1 LSSATPSCA
10 HLPLITLVLG
20 GARSGKS
27 RYAERLVEQAA
38 ASGTYCA
45 TAEPG
50 DNEMA
55 ARIAAHRARRREAGR
70 GSFWRT
76 VEAPLALAAAIAAE
90 ATPSRPLLIDCLTL
104 WLSNLLLAGKCIEAE
119 TGTLVAALREAAG
132 PVVLVANEVGLGLV
146 PETPLGRRF
155 RDEAGRLNQEIAGL
169 ADRVVFIAA
178 GLPLILKEPAKSPS
192 PPFRGESEGPAAKPW
207 EGEVGAGSRSG
218 IPHLTPTLSA
228 PEGGE
233 GETGS

>member
-1 LSSATPSCA
+1 VEEEPLSSAIASRVE
-10 HLPLITLVLG
+10 LPPVTLVLG

-50 DNEMA
+50 DDEMV
-55 ARIAAHRARRREAGR
+55 ARIAAHRARR
-70 GSFWRT
+70 SNFWRT
-76 VEAPLALAAAIAAE
+76 VEAPLTLAAVIAAE
-90 ATPSRPLLIDCLTL
+90 TAPDRPLLIDCLTL

-119 TGTLVAALREAAG
+119 TARLAAALREAAG
-132 PVVLVANEVGLGLV
+132 PIVLVANEVGLGLV

-178 GLPLILKEPAKSPS
+178 GLPLMLK
-192 PPFRGESEGPAAKPW
+192 
-207 EGEVGAGSRSG
+207 GS
-218 IPHLTPTLSA
+218 
-228 PEGGE
+228 
-233 GETGS
+233 